1 MPRIIV
7 IGSVN
12 HDRIWQLDAP
22 LVSGGRIQFSSRT
35 TRLGGG
41 AFYTGRQL
49 LELGADVAI
58 VSRLMRDEQG
68 QAALQS
74 LAADGFDTE
83 HVTMVPGETAPL
95 EILLEPGGERTIVAP
110 AGRSRSLTVTG
121 KLVAAGVY
129 VNALVL
135 EEHLVEQIGAQP
147 LVVSQFPLKPA
158 TPRPSDYVISSRD
171 DVADDLAVAWLR
183 AGEIAGSRL
192 KMLVL
197 TDGTRPIMLFDGAT
211 AIKVEPAARVETTNT
226 IGAGDRFAGSFL
238 FALLEGLAAAA
249 AAREA
254 SRITAEWLRRR
265 GG

>member
-22 LVSGGRIQFSSRT
+22 LVPGGRIQFSSRT

-58 VSRLMRDEQG
+58 VSRLMRDDHG

-74 LAADGFDTE
+74 LTADGFDVE
-83 HVTMVPGETAPL
+83 HITMAPGETTPL
-95 EILLEPGGERTIVAP
+95 EIFLEPNGERTIIAP
-110 AGRSRSLTVTG
+110 AGRSQPLTATG
-121 KLVAAGVY
+121 KLSGAGVY
-129 VNALVL
+129 INALAL
-135 EEHLVEQIGAQP
+135 EESLVEQIGAQP
-147 LVVSQFPLKPA
+147 LVLTQFPLRPA
-158 TPRPSDYVISSRD
+158 TLRPADYVISSRD
-171 DVADDLAVAWLR
+171 DVPDDLALAWQR
-183 AGEIAGSRL
+183 AGQIAGSRL

-197 TDGTRPIMLFDGAT
+197 TDGTRPITLFDGSQT
-211 AIKVEPAARVETTNT
+211 VEVAPADRIDTTNT

-238 FALLEGLAAAA
+238 FALLEGKAPAAAA
-249 AAREA
+249 QDA
-254 SRITAEWLRRR
+254 SRITADWLRRR
-265 GG
+265 GN

>member
-22 LVSGGRIQFSSRT
+22 LARGGRIQFSSQI

-58 VSRLMRDEQG
+58 VSRLMQDEQG
-68 QAALQS
+68 QAALKS
-74 LAADGFDTE
+74 LAAHGFDIG
-83 HVTMVPGETAPL
+83 HIIMVAGETTPL
-95 EILLEPGGERTIVAP
+95 EILLEPSGERTIIAP
-110 AGRSRSLTVTG
+110 TGRSQPLTATG
-121 KLVAAGVY
+121 TLSGAGIYINAIALDESLVA
-129 VNALVL
+129 
-135 EEHLVEQIGAQP
+135 QIDAQP
-147 LVVSQFPLKPA
+147 LVVSQFPLRPA
-158 TPRPSDYVISSRD
+158 TPRPADYVISSRD
-171 DVADDLAVAWLR
+171 DVPDDLMLAWQR
-183 AGEIAGSRL
+183 AGQIAGPRL

-197 TDGTRPIMLFDGAT
+197 TDGARPITLFDGLKPVEIEPTERVDT
-211 AIKVEPAARVETTNT
+211 ANT

-238 FALLEGLAAAA
+238 FALLEGRAPAA

-265 GG
+265 DD